1 MNLNQML
8 YFLAVAEELHFS
20 RAAQRLHISQPS
32 LSARIRELEEELGGL
47 LFFRDHHNVSLT
59 EAGKMFRKDVEH
71 ILLELDR
78 SVKNVRA
85 LLEGESG
92 EIIIGYSESLMN
104 SGIVGQIVRE
114 FQKLHPHVKIRL
126 RSMPIW
132 EQQAALLQGD
142 IAAAFCATTGPSVME
157 GCLSMHLGTWAFKA
171 ALPRA
176 HPLAQKESIPAECLH
191 KEHRI
196 IVENEHHKQCIMEIE
211 NLLGI
216 ESSPHY
222 TATNAVATLVMVQ
235 SGIGYAIIP
244 DADKVSYPDV
254 VYRPIEGL
262 NVCLHGFFLYRDGS
276 SDPLLRSLIECVSR
290 WKAISEA

>member
-8 YFLAVAEELHFS
+8 YFLTVAEELHFS
-20 RAAQRLHISQPS
+20 RAARRLHISQPS
-32 LSARIRELEEELGGL
+32 LSARIRELEEELGGP
-47 LFFRDHHNVSLT
+47 LFTRDHHNVSLT

-78 SVKNVRA
+78 SVKNVQA
-85 LLEGESG
+85 LLAGENR
-92 EIIIGYSESLMN
+92 EIIIGYSESLM
-104 SGIVGQIVRE
+104 SAGIVGQIIRH
-114 FQKLHPHVKIRL
+114 FQKLHPNVRIRL
-126 RSMPIW
+126 RAMPIW

-142 IAAAFCATTGPSVME
+142 IAATFYATTGANAMDD
-157 GCLSMHLGTWAFKA
+157 CLSIHLGTWAFKA
-171 ALPRA
+171 ALPRS

-222 TATNAVATLVMVQ
+222 TATNAGATLAMVE

-244 DADKVSYPDV
+244 DADRVSYPDV
-254 VYRPIEGL
+254 IYRPIEGL
-262 NVCLHGFFLYRDGS
+262 NVGLHGFFIYKDGS
-276 SDPLLRSLIECVSR
+276 SDPLLRSLIACVSF
-290 WKAISEA
+290 WKGLAQS